1 MAFARLL
8 RAAESASNESNYLA
22 TLSLTAWEMPTI
34 LSQARRAE
42 QGSAGADE
50 KSSDAPSAIGRDY
63 DSLRKSLLKE
73 SGRDLGSMITKAN
86 QVHLELN
93 DALANIRLIASV
105 TATDRAIGLSGAATE
120 LLQLS
125 YPLDK
130 EALGQLR
137 DKYNDARKRFVET
150 SLEDLK

>member
-1 MAFARLL
+1 MGISHAVR
-8 RAAESASNESNYLA
+8 
-22 TLSLTAWEMPTI
+22 
-34 LSQARRAE
+34 
-42 QGSAGADE
+42 D
-50 KSSDAPSAIGRDY
+50 IGRDY